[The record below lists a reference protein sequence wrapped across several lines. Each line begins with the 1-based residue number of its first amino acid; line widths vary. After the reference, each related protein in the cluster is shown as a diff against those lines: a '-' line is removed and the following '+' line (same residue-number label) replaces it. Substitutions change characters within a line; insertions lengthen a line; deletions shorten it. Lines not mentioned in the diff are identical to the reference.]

1 VAHAVHDRTELREA
15 VHAPYER
22 LRDALQRVELAGAYQ
37 RAARARREGTPQ
49 VELAALEHIELRG
62 GLTPGELGH
71 RLGLTSGGVTAL
83 TGRLIDAGYVRRER
97 HPSDGRMRIL
107 GVTEAGTEC
116 LRAHV
121 EPVLE
126 VADAAFSTLPDA
138 DAERLADALE
148 LLASLKNADA
158 AATPGPER
166 EYESDGYS
174 RALLM

>member
-1 VAHAVHDRTELREA
+1 MSTEPIA
-15 VHAPYER
+15 QPHSR

-37 RAARARREGTPQ
+37 RAARARRDVTPQ
-49 VELAALEHIELRG
+49 VELAALEHLALRG

-97 HPSDGRMRIL
+97 HPSDGRMRVL
-107 GVTEAGTEC
+107 GATEAGAAF
-116 LRAHV
+116 LHAHV
-121 EPVLE
+121 EPVLDVAE
-126 VADAAFSTLPDA
+126 QALSGLSDEQAALVADV
-138 DAERLADALE
+138 LE
-148 LLASLKNADA
+148 LVASAKDADA

-166 EYESDGYS
+166 EYESDGFS